1 VGDVLQGAAADCNSA
16 EATRAWFDSRVAH
29 QVFEKH
35 RVFSLQRNKERKL
48 TLTLP
53 SGLFKRGNTYSVRF
67 SIPTEMQSKVG
78 RKEIIRSLGTTDLGE
93 ALSLRPS
100 ALQEIR
106 DSIQQ
111 GSASPALPKS
121 PTVNPKTT
129 PAVPLPAEVPTVR
142 ETAHRWLVESDGIC
156 GATKQKYRMIL
167 RAFEDYSGNCQV
179 SQINRTMALGFIGH
193 IKGTPSKRTGECRSS
208 RSVGSYQ
215 ACLASYYSSEP

>member
-1 VGDVLQGAAADCNSA
+1 M
-16 EATRAWFDSRVAH
+16 
-29 QVFEKH
+29 
-35 RVFSLQRNKERKL
+35 

-67 SIPTEMQSKVG
+67 SIPTEMQS
-78 RKEIIRSLGTTDLGE
+78 IIRSLGTTDLGE

-106 DSIQQ
+106 DSILQ

-129 PAVPLPAEVPTVR
+129 PAVPLRAEVPTVR

-167 RAFEDYSGNCQV
+167 RAFEDYNYLY
-179 SQINRTMALGFIGH
+179 A
-193 IKGTPSKRTGECRSS
+193 PYE
-208 RSVGSYQ
+208 
-215 ACLASYYSSEP
+215 